1 MQITWYGMS
10 CFEIVALR
18 AKGEHV
24 TILIDPLDEAVTGI
38 KMPKVAADIVLCS
51 NNDYVSKDL
60 KKINGAFLVD
70 HPGEYEIKGVY
81 IQGVASLPEAKKP
94 AEEPEKGGKAMPS
107 RKASAGEGK
116 NKETEAAVIPGTIF
130 AIEVEDMQLCHL
142 GNLQQSEL
150 AEDQITKI
158 GNVDILMC
166 PVGIG
171 DGLGAKEALKVMS
184 QIEPSVAIPMNY
196 KIPQAKMELAAL
208 EEFTKE
214 AGLGKIEPLPKLV
227 IKKKDINP
235 EESKIVV
242 LTQ

>member
-24 TILIDPLDEAVTGI
+24 TILIDPLDEAITGI

-51 NNDYVSKDL
+51 NNDYVSKDA
-60 KKINGAFLVD
+60 KKINGAFLID
-70 HPGEYEIKGVY
+70 NPGEYEIKGVY
-81 IQGVASLPEAKKP
+81 IQGIASLPEAKKP
-94 AEEPEKGGKAMPS
+94 SEEPEKKGK
-107 RKASAGEGK
+107 GK
-116 NKETEAAVIPGTIF
+116 NKEVEVAAVPGTIF
-130 AIEVEDMQLCHL
+130 SIEVEDLQLCHL
-142 GNLQQSEL
+142 GNLQQTEM
-150 AEDQITKI
+150 AEDQISKI

-166 PVGIG
+166 PVGNG

-196 KIPQAKMELAAL
+196 KIPQAKMKLATL

-214 AGLGKIEPLPKLV
+214 TGLGKIEPLPKLV

-242 LTQ
+242 LTS

>member
-1 MQITWYGMS
+1 MS

-94 AEEPEKGGKAMPS
+94 AEEPEKKGK
-107 RKASAGEGK
+107 GK
-116 NKETEAAVIPGTIF
+116 DEEVNAVIPGTIF